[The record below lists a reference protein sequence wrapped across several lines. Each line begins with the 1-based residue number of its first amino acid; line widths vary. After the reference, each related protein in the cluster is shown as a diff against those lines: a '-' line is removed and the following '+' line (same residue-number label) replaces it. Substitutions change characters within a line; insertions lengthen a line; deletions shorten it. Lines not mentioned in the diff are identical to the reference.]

1 MKSVIKHIIIAMAAG
16 ITIMLAATGCQKD
29 DTNFDE
35 VIAEYEA
42 QPDINIEWDNSAL
55 AEAPDEPVTDET
67 DEFFND
73 YVENTNFS
81 NTIAIDYN
89 GNSVTVSGTVGG
101 VMVETDGAHVTVTS
115 AKGHVNY
122 ILSGSTTNG
131 SFKIYS
137 FNKYCITLNGVSIT
151 NPAGA
156 AINSQ
161 SSKSCY
167 IVLPEGTD
175 NHLADGATYTEVE
188 LEDQKAALFSEGQI
202 IFSGSGSLTVN
213 ATGKAGITSDDY
225 IRFRPGPHINV
236 TSTAG
241 NGVKGKDAVF
251 IDGGVLNITASA
263 SGAKGINSEGLV
275 NVRGGRTTA
284 ITTGSTRIEGTDT
297 TTCAALKV
305 DSVLNISAGTLR
317 LKATGEGGKGIN
329 CNQSITLSGGD
340 VAVVATG
347 IKEAGSPKG
356 VKCDQNMTMTGG
368 HLYSYSAWAAPLD
381 VNGIL
386 TVASNRTRYETKKRS
401 INILF

>member
-1 MKSVIKHIIIAMAAG
+1 M
-16 ITIMLAATGCQKD
+16 
-29 DTNFDE
+29 
-35 VIAEYEA
+35 
-42 QPDINIEWDNSAL
+42 
-55 AEAPDEPVTDET
+55 
-67 DEFFND
+67 
-73 YVENTNFS
+73 
-81 NTIAIDYN
+81 
-89 GNSVTVSGTVGG
+89 
-101 VMVETDGAHVTVTS
+101 
-115 AKGHVNY
+115 
-122 ILSGSTTNG
+122 
-131 SFKIYS
+131 
-137 FNKYCITLNGVSIT
+137 
-151 NPAGA
+151 
-156 AINSQ
+156 
-161 SSKSCY
+161 
-167 IVLPEGTD
+167 
-175 NHLADGATYTEVE
+175 
-188 LEDQKAALFSEGQI
+188 
-202 IFSGSGSLTVN
+202 
-213 ATGKAGITSDDY
+213 
-225 IRFRPGPHINV
+225 
-236 TSTAG
+236 
-241 NGVKGKDAVF
+241 
-251 IDGGVLNITASA
+251 
-263 SGAKGINSEGLV
+263 